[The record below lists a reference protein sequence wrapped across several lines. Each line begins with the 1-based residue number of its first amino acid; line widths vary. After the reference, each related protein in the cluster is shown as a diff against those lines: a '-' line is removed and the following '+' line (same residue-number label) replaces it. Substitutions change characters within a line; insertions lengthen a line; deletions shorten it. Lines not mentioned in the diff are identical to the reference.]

1 MPNLQQIIALRR
13 KYAPLQEIS
22 DSFNIQTK
30 ELGDYLEFQELEK
43 AFSVEHIQPLFEHVP
58 KTKFFAITAKK
69 QTSNI
74 VDYFEK
80 QEKVH
85 VVLLAVDITHFSSK
99 TNSDSPQEV
108 TERLDNYYR
117 ELMPII
123 YKHGGEIEKI
133 MGDGIICIF
142 GKPFL
147 NFSDYKI
154 KYRKAEECAREIINH
169 FKNSPNEVKIA
180 LHDGPVIYY
189 KTPTEYYEEYTMIGN
204 TLTELYRLESVS
216 MPNSINYYANSYYSR
231 LKGKKPLGLVI
242 NNASCWTHSCREYA
256 LQGIGKRVVRI
267 LKRI

>member
-1 MPNLQQIIALRR
+1 MPNLQQIIALRK

-30 ELGDYLEFQELEK
+30 KLGDYLEFQELEK
-43 AFSVEHIQPLFEHVP
+43 AFSVEHFQPLFEHIP
-58 KTKFFAITAKK
+58 KNKFFAVTAKK

-74 VDYFEK
+74 VNYFEK

-85 VVLLAVDITHFSSK
+85 VVLLFIDITRFSSK
-99 TNSDSPQEV
+99 TKSNSPQEV

-147 NFSDYKI
+147 NFSDCNV

-169 FKNSPNEVKIA
+169 FKNSSNEVKIA

-216 MPNSINYYANSYYSR
+216 ISNSINYYTNSYYTFRS
-231 LKGKKPLGLVI
+231 
-242 NNASCWTHSCREYA
+242 SH
-256 LQGIGKRVVRI
+256 
-267 LKRI
+267 

>member
-1 MPNLQQIIALRR
+1 MSN
-13 KYAPLQEIS
+13 
-22 DSFNIQTK
+22 
-30 ELGDYLEFQELEK
+30 EK
-43 AFSVEHIQPLFEHVP
+43 SLP
-58 KTKFFAITAKK
+58 
-69 QTSNI
+69 
-74 VDYFEK
+74 
-80 QEKVH
+80 
-85 VVLLAVDITHFSSK
+85 DITHFSSK

>member
-1 MPNLQQIIALRR
+1 MPNLQQIIALRK

-30 ELGDYLEFQELEK
+30 ELGNYLEFQELEK
-43 AFSVEHIQPLFEHVP
+43 AFSVEHFQPLFEHVP
-58 KTKFFAITAKK
+58 KTKFFAVTAKK

-85 VVLLAVDITHFSSK
+85 VVLLFIDITHFSSK
-99 TNSDSPQEV
+99 TYRDSPQKV

-133 MGDGIICIF
+133 MGDCVICIF

-147 NFSDYKI
+147 NFTDCNI
-154 KYRKAEECAREIINH
+154 KYRKAERCARDIINH
-169 FKNSPNEVKIA
+169 FKDSSNEVKIA

-216 MPNSINYYANSYYSR
+216 SSNSINYFTNSRYSR
-231 LKGKKPLGLVI
+231 LIGEKPLGIVI
-242 NNASCWTHSCREYA
+242 NDKSYWAHCCKKCT
-256 LQGIGKRVVRI
+256 LQGIGERVIGI
-267 LKRI
+267 LKRK

>member
-85 VVLLAVDITHFSSK
+85 VVLLFIDITHFSSK

-123 YKHGGEIEKI
+123 YKHGGEIEKNYGRWDHLYI
-133 MGDGIICIF
+133 W
-142 GKPFL
+142 
-147 NFSDYKI
+147 
-154 KYRKAEECAREIINH
+154 KAF
-169 FKNSPNEVKIA
+169 FK
-180 LHDGPVIYY
+180 L
-189 KTPTEYYEEYTMIGN
+189 
-204 TLTELYRLESVS
+204 
-216 MPNSINYYANSYYSR
+216 
-231 LKGKKPLGLVI
+231 
-242 NNASCWTHSCREYA
+242 
-256 LQGIGKRVVRI
+256 
-267 LKRI
+267 